1 VKRFTTGLIW
11 NKGYGIASGK
21 VFCVRLNSIGLCQNK
36 LLKTVVVRLI
46 SCCKSIIKELNQR
59 AMIVRSRVKF
69 YSIVV
74 VFFLWSFVDPAQ
86 ICLAQRSAAGLVVS
100 DNALANKAGMEIL
113 GRGGNAVDA
122 AVATALALAVVDQ
135 AASGLGGGGF
145 MVIYEA
151 KDHRAHALDFR
162 ETAPEAARS
171 ELYMKGGKPVPAL
184 SLTGALAVA
193 VPGEVAG
200 LMQAF
205 KRFGSLPVQ
214 VVMAP
219 AIRLANEGFPVD
231 GPLNFAIERM
241 QATIKRFPD
250 LARVFMPKDEVPA
263 QGQLLRQT
271 DLGETLK
278 AIATQGA
285 DVFYQGWIAQ
295 AIVETLKKDGG
306 VMTVED
312 LKNYKAVWREPL
324 IGNYR
329 KRTVITM
336 PPPSS
341 GGVAILEMLDVLEG
355 YNLNKLTHNS
365 ATYLHLLAEV
375 MKHAFADRAQYL
387 GDPDFVKAPISMLT
401 SKEYTSWI
409 RGRISPVKTYPAK
422 YYGLGNLRV
431 EQGGTTHFSVLDQF
445 GNAVACTLS
454 VNTRFGSKILV
465 PKTGIVLNNTMDDFA
480 LHPSG
485 NVYGLVG
492 AEANSLQPRKRPL
505 SSMAPTIVLQG
516 DRPELIVGGA
526 GGPRIISA
534 TLQTILNVMDFQMP
548 VKEAVAAPRIHHQ
561 WMPEELSVEA
571 EIPVDTKKS
580 LERRGHAVKERSEL
594 GVVQAIVVKRGKISG
609 APDPRKEER
618 GRTE

>member
-1 VKRFTTGLIW
+1 M
-11 NKGYGIASGK
+11 
-21 VFCVRLNSIGLCQNK
+21 
-36 LLKTVVVRLI
+36 TVQWRI
-46 SCCKSIIKELNQR
+46 
-59 AMIVRSRVKF
+59 KF
-69 YSIVV
+69 YSIFVV
-74 VFFLWSFVDPAQ
+74 CLLWTFADQAQ
-86 ICLAQRSAAGLVVS
+86 ICLAQRSVSGIVVS
-100 DNALANKAGMEIL
+100 DNPLATKAGMEIL

-122 AVATALALAVVDQ
+122 AVATAFVLAVVDQ
-135 AASGLGGGGF
+135 ASSGLGGGGF

-171 ELYMKGGKPVPAL
+171 ELYTKSGKPVPSL
-184 SLTGALAVA
+184 SLNGALAVA

-200 LMQAF
+200 LTQAF
-205 KRFGSLPVQ
+205 KRFGSLPIQ
-214 VVMAP
+214 AIMAP
-219 AIRLANEGFPVD
+219 AIRLASEGFPVD
-231 GPLNFAIERM
+231 GPLSVAIERV
-241 QATIKRFPD
+241 QATMKRFPD
-250 LARVFMPKDEVPA
+250 LAHVFMPKDEVPA
-263 QGQLLRQT
+263 QGQLIRQT

-278 AIATQGA
+278 AIAVQGA

-306 VMTVED
+306 ILTLDD
-312 LKNYKAVWREPL
+312 LKNYKPVWREPL

-341 GGVAILEMLDVLEG
+341 GGIAILEMLSVLET
-355 YNLNKLTHNS
+355 YQLNKLSHNS

-387 GDPDFVKAPISMLT
+387 GDPDFVKAPVSMLT

-409 RGRISPVKTYPAK
+409 RGRISTVKTHPAK
-422 YYGLGNLRV
+422 YYGLNNLRV

-445 GNAVACTLS
+445 GNAVACTVS

-492 AEANSLQPRKRPL
+492 NEANSLQPKKRPL

-516 DRPELIVGGA
+516 DRPELIIGGA

-534 TLQTILNVMDFQMP
+534 TLQTILNVLDFQMP
-548 VKEAVAAPRIHHQ
+548 VKEAVGAPRIHHQ

-571 EIPVDTKKS
+571 EIPADTKKS
-580 LERRGHAVKERSEL
+580 LERRGHIIKERSEL
-594 GVVQAIVVKRGKISG
+594 GVVQAIVVKRGKVSG